1 MSVVKVQVAVP
12 AQFRFSTD
20 TIHMEAVE
28 AVSPG
33 LFFLFKG
40 TIEPWLN

>member
-1 MSVVKVQVAVP
+1 MSVVKVQVAVL

-20 TIHMEAVE
+20 TSHVVAVE
-28 AVSPG
+28 ADSLLG
-33 LFFLFKG
+33 FLFVG